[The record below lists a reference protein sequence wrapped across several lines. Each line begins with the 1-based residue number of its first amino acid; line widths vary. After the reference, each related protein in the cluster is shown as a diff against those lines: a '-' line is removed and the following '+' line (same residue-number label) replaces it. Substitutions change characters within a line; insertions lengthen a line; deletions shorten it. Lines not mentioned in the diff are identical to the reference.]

1 MSASTDPGNKSAAEI
16 EREVEGTRARLTGT
30 IEELKGKVSPS
41 NLMDQ
46 AVDYLRGS
54 GGQEFVQN
62 LGSSVRNNPL
72 PVLLIGAGIG
82 WLMMSGNRRND
93 YETAGRMPPAPR
105 RTTVGSSS
113 SMRDYEGTAYPQA
126 AYGSSEYSS
135 SSYGSASSSDYQG
148 GSSLRDKAGSTMS
161 SVREGVSGAASS
173 VREGVSSAAAQAGEA
188 LSSAREGLAGAAQR
202 AGQAVSGAV
211 GSVTGSARGATQNLT
226 GRAGYMADRGYYR
239 AQGMGEGMVGVMR
252 DQPLVAGGIGLLIG
266 AALGAMLPGSEAEDR
281 LMGET
286 RDELAAKA
294 QTLAE
299 QGYAQAKEVANEH
312 LSNIRSAADET
323 YGRVREQVA
332 GSGVSPERG
341 ADALGQVAREV
352 REAVEQTARDISG
365 QARDAA
371 NGGGSKPAA

>member
-1 MSASTDPGNKSAAEI
+1 MSTSTDPGTKSAAEI

-30 IEELKGKVSPS
+30 IEELKGKVSPN

-46 AVDYLRGS
+46 AMDYLRGS

-62 LGSSVRNNPL
+62 LGTSVRNNPL

-105 RTTVGSSS
+105 RTTVASS
-113 SMRDYEGTAYPQA
+113 SMQDYEGTAYPQA
-126 AYGSSEYSS
+126 AYGSSDYSS
-135 SSYGSASSSDYQG
+135 STYGSSSDYR
-148 GSSLRDKAGSTMS
+148 SSPSVKDKAGSTLS
-161 SVREGVSGAASS
+161 SVREGVSDAAAS
-173 VREGVSSAAAQAGEA
+173 VREGVSSAASQAGEA
-188 LSSAREGLAGAAQR
+188 LSSAREGIAGAAQR

-211 GSVTGSARGATQNLT
+211 GSVTGSARGATQNIT
-226 GRAGYMADRGYYR
+226 GRAGYMADRGYYGAR
-239 AQGMGEGMVGVMR
+239 DMGDGLSGFMR
-252 DQPLVAGGIGLLIG
+252 DQPLVAGGLGLLIG

-294 QTLAE
+294 QSLAE
-299 QGYAQAKEVANEH
+299 QGYEQAKGVANEH
-312 LSNIRSAADET
+312 LANIRSAADET
-323 YGRVREQVA
+323 YGRVREHVA

-371 NGGGSKPAA
+371 NGGSKPAA

>member
-30 IEELKGKVSPS
+30 IEELKEKVSPN

-46 AVDYLRGS
+46 AMDYLRGS

-62 LGSSVRNNPL
+62 LGTSVRNNPL
-72 PVLLIGAGIG
+72 PILLIGAGVG
-82 WLMMSGNRRND
+82 WLMLSGNRRND
-93 YETAGRMPPAPR
+93 YQTAGRMPPAPR
-105 RTTVGSSS
+105 RTTVSSTS
-113 SMRDYEGTAYPQA
+113 GMQDYEGTTYPQA

-135 SSYGSASSSDYQG
+135 SSYGSSSSDYQSG
-148 GSSLRDKAGSTMS
+148 PSLKDKAGSTL
-161 SVREGVSGAASS
+161 SS

-188 LSSAREGLAGAAQR
+188 LSSARESITGAAQR

-211 GSVTGSARGATQNLT
+211 GGVAGSASGTAQGIT
-226 GRAGYMADRGYYR
+226 GRAGYMADRASYGAR
-239 AQGMGEGMVGVMR
+239 DMGDGMSSFLR
-252 DQPLVAGGIGLLIG
+252 DQPLVAGGLGLLIG

-294 QTLAE
+294 QSLAE
-299 QGYAQAKEVANEH
+299 QGYEQAKGVANEH
-312 LSNIRSAADET
+312 LANIRSAADET
-323 YGRVREQVA
+323 YGRVREHVA

-352 REAVEQTARDISG
+352 REAVEQTARDIAG
-365 QARDAA
+365 QARDAT
-371 NGGGSKPAA
+371 NGGSSKPAA

>member
-30 IEELKGKVSPS
+30 IEELKEKVSPN

-46 AVDYLRGS
+46 AVEYLRGS

-82 WLMMSGNRRND
+82 WLMLSGNRRND

-105 RTTVGSSS
+105 RTTIASS
-113 SMRDYEGTAYPQA
+113 SMQDYEGTAYPQA

-135 SSYGSASSSDYQG
+135 SSYGGSTASDYQG
-148 GSSLRDKAGSTMS
+148 GPSLRDKAGSTLS

-188 LSSAREGLAGAAQR
+188 LSSARESLAGAAQR

-211 GSVTGSARGATQNLT
+211 GSVTGGARGATHNLT

-252 DQPLVAGGIGLLIG
+252 DQPLVAGGLGLLIG

-286 RDELAAKA
+286 RDDLAAKA

-299 QGYAQAKEVANEH
+299 QGYQQAKEVANEH

-323 YGRVREQVA
+323 YGRVREHVA